1 MHQAFAGEEG
11 IKLSHRHGHLGRSQ
25 VRAAACAI
33 FPRDTNQAPKGPRFA
48 NKGKAML
55 MAGRLEGKVALVTG
69 GGRGIG
75 RAISEA
81 YAREGAFVGVFD
93 LKLDVA
99 EEAASAIRAAGGKAM
114 ALVGNVAKREELFAA
129 VEDLKA
135 KAGPVTILVNN
146 AMWNRY
152 GPLEDQDESMI
163 GRMIDVGFKGVIWG
177 YQAVLPQMR
186 EAGGGAIV
194 NIASPSALLAMKHGI
209 MYSAIKA
216 AVAASTRSA
225 AAEFG
230 PDNIRVTAIAP
241 GSTRTDG
248 ANLVVSEEGWERRR
262 LRVPLQRLGE
272 PEDIANA
279 AVFLASQEASWI
291 SGDMLLV
298 DGAMT
303 FAFS

>member
-1 MHQAFAGEEG
+1 M
-11 IKLSHRHGHLGRSQ
+11 
-25 VRAAACAI
+25 
-33 FPRDTNQAPKGPRFA
+33 T
-48 NKGKAML
+48 
-55 MAGRLEGKVALVTG
+55 GRLEGSVALVTG

-81 YAREGAFVGVFD
+81 YAREGAAVGVLD
-93 LKLDVA
+93 LKQEVA
-99 EEAASAIRAAGGKAM
+99 EAAAEAIRAGGGKAV
-114 ALVGNVAKREELFAA
+114 ALVGNVARRDEVFAA
-129 VEDLKA
+129 AEALKA
-135 KAGPVTILVNN
+135 ALGPVTILVNN

-152 GPLEDQDESMI
+152 GPLEEQTEEMI

-177 YQAVLPQMR
+177 YQAVVPQMR

-194 NIASPSALLAMKHGI
+194 NIASPSAMLAMKHGI

-225 AAEFG
+225 AAEYG
-230 PDNIRVTAIAP
+230 PDNIRVNAIAP

-248 ANLVVSEEGWERRR
+248 ANLVVSEDGWERRR
-262 LRVPLQRLGE
+262 QKVPLGRLGE

-279 AVFLASQEASWI
+279 AVFLASREASWI
-291 SGDMLLV
+291 SGDMLFV

>member
-1 MHQAFAGEEG
+1 M
-11 IKLSHRHGHLGRSQ
+11 Q
-25 VRAAACAI
+25 VNRNE
-33 FPRDTNQAPKGPRFA
+33 PTMG
-48 NKGKAML
+48 
-55 MAGRLEGKVALVTG
+55 GRLEGRVALVTG

-81 YAREGAFVGVFD
+81 YAREGASVGVLD
-93 LKLDVA
+93 LKA
-99 EEAASAIRAAGGKAM
+99 EIAGEAVDAINAAGGKAIP
-114 ALVGNVAKREELFAA
+114 LVANVGRRDEVFAA
-129 VEDLKA
+129 AARLKEA
-135 KAGPVTILVNN
+135 FGPTTILVNN
-146 AMWNRY
+146 AMFNRY
-152 GPLEDQDESMI
+152 GSLLEQDEKTI
-163 GRMIDVGFKGVIWG
+163 GLMIDVGFKGVIWG
-177 YQAVLPQMR
+177 YQAVVPQMQ

-194 NIASPSALLAMKHGI
+194 NIASPAALIAMKHGV
-209 MYSAIKA
+209 MYSSVKA

-230 PDNIRVTAIAP
+230 PMNIRVNAIAP

-248 ANLVVSEEGWERRR
+248 ANMVVDEAGWERRR
-262 LRVPLQRLGE
+262 QKVPLGRLGE

-279 AVFLASQEASWI
+279 AVFLAGNESSWI